1 MWVITVF
8 SDGRCSKIYE
18 YDTENE
24 AREAYNTIH
33 GYKILT
39 EMVYLEPTSPLD
51 VNLNQKELQLIR

>member
-39 EMVYLEPTSPLD
+39 EMVYLEPLD

>member
-24 AREAYNTIH
+24 AREAFNTIH

-39 EMVYLEPTSPLD
+39 EMVYLEPSSPLD
-51 VNLNQKELQLIR
+51 VNLNQKELQFN